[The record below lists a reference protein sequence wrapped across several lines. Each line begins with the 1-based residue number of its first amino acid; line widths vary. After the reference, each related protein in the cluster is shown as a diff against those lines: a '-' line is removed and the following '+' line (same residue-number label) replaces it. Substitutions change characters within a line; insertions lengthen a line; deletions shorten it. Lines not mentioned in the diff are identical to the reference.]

1 MKKNVLALS
10 ITAAVAG
17 LGFAGGAQAI
27 TTIGAGA
34 ASNLALNTDGIGH
47 ILVVP
52 YFSAQGDNATLLN
65 ITNTDTVNGKA
76 VKVRFRGASNSDDVF
91 DFQVFMSPGDVW
103 TAKVSKG
110 AGGIAML
117 ETADATC
124 TKPSK
129 ANLSG
134 KSFVTSRLDSKLTGD
149 ALANQTREGYVELF
163 NMADIIMSSDLGKA
177 IKHNSSGVAACSGTA
192 WTALDTNLA
201 DLAAATTAGLA
212 LPTTGLMGNWIIINV
227 VDAGAWSGEATA
239 IYGYVGATGVPTTG
253 NLVYW
258 PQTAATPAGTMT
270 DYTADPLL
278 TGAVPI
284 VAPGNYDLP
293 DLSTPYTVGATTPF
307 IQAARL
313 STSIATTSIINEFL
327 TASSISA
334 TTDWVFS
341 MPTRRYSVALDYS
354 SAAGTR
360 VYSVLPTAYFTS
372 ANTTVV
378 NRQICVTGITPASY
392 NQEEGS
398 PVSPTDVVISPSIPD
413 TALAFCGEVNVL
425 SVNGGGSTSAS
436 GTLKGTVAR
445 GDIDNG
451 YAAGW
456 INIQTPGLGN
466 GLPLLGA
473 AFIRATSGAGGTFG
487 ATWNHRTNRVVELYP

>member
-10 ITAAVAG
+10 ITAAIAG

-34 ASNLALNTDGIGH
+34 AANLALNADGIGH

-52 YFSAQGDNATLLN
+52 YYSAQGDNATLLN
-65 ITNTDTVNGKA
+65 ITNTDTTNAKA

-103 TAKVSKG
+103 TAKVAKG
-110 AGGIAML
+110 TDGKATL
-117 ETADATC
+117 HTDDASC
-124 TKPSK
+124 TKPAK
-129 ANLSG
+129 AVLNST
-134 KSFVTSRLDSKLTGD
+134 SFITARLDSKLTGD
-149 ALANQTREGYVELF
+149 ALANQTREGYVEIF
-163 NMADIIMSSDLGKA
+163 NMADIPPGSALYKAVKHSSA
-177 IKHNSSGVAACSGTA
+177 GVATCSGTA
-192 WTALDTNLA
+192 WDDLDTNFA
-201 DLAAATTAGLA
+201 DLTAARAAGLE

-239 IYGYVGATGVPTTG
+239 IYGYGAFGGPSTG

-258 PQTAATPAGTMT
+258 PQTSGTPAGTMT

-293 DLSTPYTVGATTPF
+293 DLSTPYTAGATTPF

-313 STSIATTSIINEFL
+313 STSIATTSVINEFL
-327 TASSISA
+327 TGSGIGA

-378 NRQICVTGITPASY
+378 NRQICVTGITPKSY
-392 NQEEGS
+392 AQEEQTNVDLTS
-398 PVSPTDVVISPSIPD
+398 VVISPSIPD
-413 TALAFCGEVNVL
+413 TPLAFCGEVNVL

-451 YAAGW
+451 YGAGW

-473 AFIRATSGAGGTFG
+473 AFLRAVSGPGGTFG